1 MIILISILVV
11 IVLVKSPILRYSVI
25 HLPTVTF
32 NAFIDIR
39 KYIKF
44 KRWNEFSG
52 YGRMDIYIADD
63 NQPFGSGKTLNMVKD
78 AISIYKNYNDVDV
91 YDFSSESWV
100 KQYVHIISNLA
111 LYGVDYV
118 KLESTSQI
126 TDLVNMEYGSNNDIH
141 IYLVLIDELGRIFN
155 NRDWKTNLP
164 SDLLG
169 ALLQQRKNRLIIKGT
184 VQDFS
189 LFDATLRKLS
199 SVVYVC
205 HKRWRFLVR
214 DIYAATDLERSGYN
228 LRMISSRGS
237 GCGFATDRLYN
248 SYNTN
253 EVVSDLARNVVE
265 GKQLTNY
272 EVLQSSITNLPYVPK
287 AKRKK
292 GVLDGR

>member
-1 MIILISILVV
+1 MIILISILFV
-11 IVLVKSPILRYSVI
+11 IVLVKSPILRYSI
-25 HLPTVTF
+25 THLPTVTF

-91 YDFSSESWV
+91 YDFASESWV

-141 IYLVLIDELGRIFN
+141 IYLVLIDELGRILN
-155 NRDWKTNLP
+155 H
-164 SDLLG
+164 
-169 ALLQQRKNRLIIKGT
+169 I
-184 VQDFS
+184 
-189 LFDATLRKLS
+189 
-199 SVVYVC
+199 
-205 HKRWRFLVR
+205 
-214 DIYAATDLERSGYN
+214 
-228 LRMISSRGS
+228 
-237 GCGFATDRLYN
+237 
-248 SYNTN
+248 
-253 EVVSDLARNVVE
+253 
-265 GKQLTNY
+265 
-272 EVLQSSITNLPYVPK
+272 
-287 AKRKK
+287 
-292 GVLDGR
+292 